1 MRSAAAFAFCAIV
14 CAVLGSDVPLETRPP
29 KKYVV
34 NLDEPDEFRWT
45 QVVQDHREIVKD
57 VHVVLRYILLCFLN
71 VVLSIN
77 ALDLVAYMLSKG
89 IARVI

>member
-1 MRSAAAFAFCAIV
+1 MF
-14 CAVLGSDVPLETRPP
+14 GSDVPLETRPP

-45 QVVQDHREIVKD
+45 MVVQDHREIVKD

-71 VVLSIN
+71 VVFSIN
-77 ALDLVAYMLSKG
+77 ALDLEAYMLPND